1 MPQLC
6 GAKEHKTAGSAV
18 AGASVIRHLG
28 AATHRALHG
37 YKLLGRFRDVGNT
50 AYCKRYAGKCKP
62 HDV

>member
-6 GAKEHKTAGSAV
+6 GAKERKTAGSAV
-18 AGASVIRHLG
+18 AGG